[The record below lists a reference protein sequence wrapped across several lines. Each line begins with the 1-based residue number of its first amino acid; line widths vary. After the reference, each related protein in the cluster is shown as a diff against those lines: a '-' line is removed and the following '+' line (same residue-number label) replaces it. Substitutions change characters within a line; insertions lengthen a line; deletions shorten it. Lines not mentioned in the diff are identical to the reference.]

1 MNEETGPDIP
11 SMNDKNLMKSRCHS
25 HMKTVYKDLLK
36 HDGIKKKRQHRK
48 TANGT
53 YDTVLEYPE
62 ESDNDSCDSV
72 KETSDMDNDD
82 GDVGHHVDSLPTMST
97 QLSTFCPLDKEHLML
112 HANGVPRKDSFEQT
126 SPHLES
132 GNKELKTFI
141 RVDDLSNM
149 KHGEFGKQEQITP
162 ADEGVYDANDDK
174 SYSPFL
180 VQADVHPVGP
190 ASEILKLSSEKLK
203 SLQQTD
209 PSMNS
214 VKPSTR
220 KVAFQDEADNEEP
233 KSVDEALEMFE
244 EISRKYELG
253 SRLEAIR
260 ESLGED
266 SIDSHSV
273 VSEGAY
279 SQSIYGSSEI
289 FDTNSRPHVYFDIN
303 DSDLELPP
311 DNEDLLSDCSVPS
324 PLPISVSRSA
334 KPGIQPSNNSWQN
347 PGSVSTVPVSKP
359 HVLNSGP
366 VFTTFGVYAPKPYNG
381 DRIDKPVELASP
393 VVPSD
398 QTQNHSAKPEVRK
411 ISPPLPPPPEE
422 FRQPCDVDSS
432 FDFPPPPKVFSK
444 SGDYVEFEKKSTQ
457 NGPVAET
464 KMMGPKLSGRGYTTG
479 SK

>member
-1 MNEETGPDIP
+1 
-11 SMNDKNLMKSRCHS
+11 MK
-25 HMKTVYKDLLK
+25 
-36 HDGIKKKRQHRK
+36 
-48 TANGT
+48 
-53 YDTVLEYPE
+53 
-62 ESDNDSCDSV
+62 
-72 KETSDMDNDD
+72 
-82 GDVGHHVDSLPTMST
+82 
-97 QLSTFCPLDKEHLML
+97 F
-112 HANGVPRKDSFEQT
+112 PRKDSFEQT

-266 SIDSHSV
+266 SI
-273 VSEGAY
+273 ERP
-279 SQSIYGSSEI
+279 QCCKWRSILPVYLRQQWDLRHQLQTSCLLWHQWLRSG
-289 FDTNSRPHVYFDIN
+289 TTAWQWRP
-303 DSDLELPP
+303 
-311 DNEDLLSDCSVPS
+311 
-324 PLPISVSRSA
+324 
-334 KPGIQPSNNSWQN
+334 
-347 PGSVSTVPVSKP
+347 
-359 HVLNSGP
+359 
-366 VFTTFGVYAPKPYNG
+366 
-381 DRIDKPVELASP
+381 
-393 VVPSD
+393 
-398 QTQNHSAKPEVRK
+398 
-411 ISPPLPPPPEE
+411 
-422 FRQPCDVDSS
+422 S
-432 FDFPPPPKVFSK
+432 FW
-444 SGDYVEFEKKSTQ
+444 
-457 NGPVAET
+457 
-464 KMMGPKLSGRGYTTG
+464 L
-479 SK
+479 